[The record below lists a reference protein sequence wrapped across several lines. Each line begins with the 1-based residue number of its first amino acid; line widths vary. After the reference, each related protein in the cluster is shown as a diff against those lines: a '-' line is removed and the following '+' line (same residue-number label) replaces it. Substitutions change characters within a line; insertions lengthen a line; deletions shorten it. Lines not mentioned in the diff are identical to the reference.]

1 MSKRT
6 KPGRRGAILVMA
18 LVTLLVVGLIAG
30 LIVQRFL
37 NTQRQ
42 MRREAQQLQAE
53 WLAESAVT
61 RGWLLLQANADYTGE
76 EWQAAGGVATIRVEQ
91 PAAPPRNALPS
102 DDGAST
108 VQITVQARY
117 PDHASERA
125 LIERTY
131 LLPLAPAGPAANP

>member
-1 MSKRT
+1 MSRCT

-30 LIVQRFL
+30 LVLQRFL
-37 NTQRQ
+37 STHRQ

-61 RGWLLLQANADYTGE
+61 RGWLLRQANADYTGE

-91 PAAPPRNALPS
+91 AVAPPPG
-102 DDGAST
+102 DGAST

-125 LIERTY
+125 LVERTY
-131 LLPLAPAGPAANP
+131 HLPLAPVGEAANP